1 MIRRIRLAL
10 LILVAVVFQTTVFT
24 HLRVWGVAPE
34 VGLVAVLAI
43 AYEHGPET
51 GAVFGFVMGLAVDL
65 FLTTPV
71 GLSALSYALTGYGV
85 GIVQGGMIR
94 SPRRVSPVIGGL
106 GGFIGGL
113 VFITVGA
120 MIGESGFLSFASLKT
135 IAIAAAYDA
144 VIAPLVFPAARW
156 AAHDPH
162 AAHEWSI
169 GRR

>member
-94 SPRRVSPVIGGL
+94 SPRRRERRTGSSAWA
-106 GGFIGGL
+106 
-113 VFITVGA
+113 TVCCA
-120 MIGESGFLSFASLKT
+120 RRPTTPRSSTRRSGRMKRA
-135 IAIAAAYDA
+135 
-144 VIAPLVFPAARW
+144 
-156 AAHDPH
+156 
-162 AAHEWSI
+162 
-169 GRR
+169 